1 MSLNIQVKFLMRGY
15 KGRDYKALSDEAV
28 LHQVII
34 NLLLQVHVL
43 FDFLMLLC
51 IIRLWLCGV
60 EIGQS
65 TS

>member
-34 NLLLQVHVL
+34 NLLLQVHMYYL
-43 FDFLMLLC
+43 IF
-51 IIRLWLCGV
+51 
-60 EIGQS
+60 
-65 TS
+65 

>member
-1 MSLNIQVKFLMRGY
+1 MIQVNFLMRGY

-28 LHQVII
+28 LHQVRI
-34 NLLLQVHVL
+34 NLLLLVQRYY
-43 FDFLMLLC
+43 FLILLC